1 MELQTVGSK
10 VLRRVAPR
18 VAKIDD
24 VTRVLCFKMIEVMNK
39 YQGIGIA
46 APQVGISKRIIVVK
60 HRDTEIVMINPEITK
75 LSEDTQLMEEGCLS
89 CPNTFGAVLRSNQ
102 VHVKYRNMKG
112 KPCFEVYNDL
122 TARIIQH
129 EVDHLNGILFVD
141 HLGDTSETVH

>member
-10 VLRRVAPR
+10 VLRKVATRVAQ
-18 VAKIDD
+18 IDD
-24 VTRVLCFKMIEVMNK
+24 VTRVLCYKMIEVMNK
-39 YQGIGIA
+39 HDGIGIA

-60 HRDTEIVMINPEITK
+60 HFDSDLVMINPEITK
-75 LSEDTQLMEEGCLS
+75 LSEEGQLDDEGCLS
-89 CPNTFGAVLRSNQ
+89 CPNTFGKVWRSNR

-112 KPCFEVYNDL
+112 KPCFDVYNDL

-141 HLGDTSETVH
+141 HLDESVPV